1 MTAFSAF
8 DHAMMARALQLAER
22 GRCITTPNPF
32 VGCVIVKRG
41 RIIGEG
47 FTQKG
52 GRPHAEAMALD
63 ACGESPEGSTVYST
77 LEPCVPH
84 SRSRGSACS
93 NLLIAAKVA
102 RVVSA
107 LHDPFDGVDGAG
119 HESLRAAGIQVDI
132 GLMESE
138 AARQLK
144 AFLARVSRGRPWVT
158 LKIAATFDG
167 KTALASGE
175 SKWITSADARRDVH
189 RMRRE
194 ACAVM
199 TGIGTLLA
207 DDPELSV
214 RDVECERQPIRILLD
229 SRLDVPDTA
238 KILRGGNVL
247 IATAADKP
255 DRERALIAAG
265 AEVTRVPVESAKGK
279 VDLEKMMQL
288 FAARGLN
295 QIMVETGAKLN
306 ASLLSASVVDEIV
319 AYIAPSIFGDG
330 ARGLFALPELKSLD
344 ERIHLQITDVRQVGP
359 DLRITARVSRPFPTS
374 LKGFPAVTA
383 GIQVSI

>member
-1 MTAFSAF
+1 MFSAF
-8 DHAMMARALQLAER
+8 DHAMMARALQLAEL

-32 VGCVIVKRG
+32 VGCVIVKSG

-63 ACGESPEGSTVYST
+63 ACTESPEGATAYST

-84 SRSRGSACS
+84 VKSRGPACS

-102 RVVSA
+102 RLVSA

-132 GLMESE
+132 GLMEAE
-138 AARQLK
+138 ASRQLK
-144 AFLARVSRGRPWVT
+144 AFLARVTRGRPWVT
-158 LKIAATFDG
+158 LKIAATLDG
-167 KTALASGE
+167 KTALANGQ
-175 SKWITSADARRDVH
+175 SKWITSADARVDVH

-199 TGIGTLLA
+199 TGIGTLMA
-207 DDPELSV
+207 DDPELTV
-214 RDVECERQPIRILLD
+214 RDVNCERQPLRVLLD
-229 SRLDVPDTA
+229 SRLDMPDSA

-255 DRERALIAAG
+255 DRERALIDGG
-265 AEVTRVPVESAKGK
+265 AEIMRVVTEAVKGK
-279 VDLEKMMQL
+279 VDLLTLMAQL
-288 FAARGLN
+288 AAHGLN
-295 QIMVETGAKLN
+295 RVMVETGAQLN
-306 ASLLSASVVDEIV
+306 ASLLAAGVVDEVV
-319 AYIAPSIFGDG
+319 AYLAPSIFGDR
-330 ARGLFALPELKSLD
+330 ARGLFALPELRNLD
-344 ERIHLQITDVRQVGP
+344 ERTQLKISDVRQIGI
-359 DLRITARVSRPFPTS
+359 DLRITADV
-374 LKGFPAVTA
+374 LKG
-383 GIQVSI
+383 

>member
-1 MTAFSAF
+1 
-8 DHAMMARALQLAER
+8 MMARALQLAER

-32 VGCVIVKRG
+32 VGCVIVKQG

-52 GRPHAEAMALD
+52 GRPHAEAMALS
-63 ACGESPEGSTVYST
+63 ACTQSPEGATVYST

-84 SRSRGSACS
+84 ARSRGPACS
-93 NLLIAAKVA
+93 NLLIAAKVT

-132 GLMESE
+132 GLMEVE

-158 LKIAATFDG
+158 LKVAATLDG
-167 KTALASGE
+167 KTALANGD
-175 SKWITSADARRDVH
+175 SKWITGADARRDVH

-199 TGIGTLLA
+199 TGIGTLLV
-207 DDPELSV
+207 DDAELTV
-214 RDVECERQPIRILLD
+214 RDVECERQPLRVLLD
-229 SRLDVPDTA
+229 SRLDVPDGA

-247 IATAADKP
+247 IATSAEKP
-255 DRERALIAAG
+255 DRERALMAGG
-265 AEVTRVPVESAKGK
+265 AEVMRVPVEAIKGK
-279 VDLEKMMQL
+279 VDLPKLMERL
-288 FAARGLN
+288 AARGLN
-295 QIMVETGAKLN
+295 HVMVETGAKLN
-306 ASLLSASVVDEIV
+306 ASLLAAGMVDEIV
-319 AYIAPSIFGDG
+319 AYIAPSIFGDH
-330 ARGLFALPELKSLD
+330 ARGLFALPELRNLD
-344 ERIHLQITDVRQVGP
+344 ERIKLQITDVRQVGA
-359 DLRITARVSRPFPTS
+359 DLRVTAHTPRPFP
-374 LKGFPAVTA
+374 AQA
-383 GIQVSI
+383 GIQV

>member
-1 MTAFSAF
+1 MFTAF

-32 VGCVIVKRG
+32 VGCVIVKQG

-52 GRPHAEAMALD
+52 GRPHAEAMALS
-63 ACGESPEGSTVYST
+63 ACTQSPEGATVYST

-84 SRSRGSACS
+84 ARSRGPACS
-93 NLLIAAKVA
+93 HLLIAAKIS

-132 GLMESE
+132 GLMEVE

-158 LKIAATFDG
+158 LKVAATLDG
-167 KTALASGE
+167 KTALANGD
-175 SKWITSADARRDVH
+175 SKWITGADARRDVH

-199 TGIGTLLA
+199 TGIGTLLV
-207 DDPELSV
+207 DDAELTV
-214 RDVECERQPIRILLD
+214 RDVECERQPLRVLLD
-229 SRLDVPDTA
+229 SRLDVPDGA
-238 KILRGGNVL
+238 KILRGGNLL
-247 IATAADKP
+247 IATSAEKP
-255 DRERALIAAG
+255 DRARALTAGG
-265 AEVTRVPVESAKGK
+265 AEVMRVPVEAIKGK
-279 VDLEKMMQL
+279 VDLPKLMERL
-288 FAARGLN
+288 AARGLN
-295 QIMVETGAKLN
+295 HVMVETGAKLN
-306 ASLLSASVVDEIV
+306 ASLLAAGMVDEIV
-319 AYIAPSIFGDG
+319 AYIAPSIFGDH
-330 ARGLFALPELKSLD
+330 ARGLFALPELRNLD
-344 ERIHLQITDVRQVGP
+344 ERIKLQITDVRQVGA
-359 DLRITARVSRPFPTS
+359 DLRVTAHTPRPFP
-374 LKGFPAVTA
+374 AQA
-383 GIQVSI
+383 GIQV

>member
-1 MTAFSAF
+1 MFTAF

-32 VGCVIVKRG
+32 VGCVIVKQG

-52 GRPHAEAMALD
+52 GRPHAEAMALS
-63 ACGESPEGSTVYST
+63 ACTQSPEGATVYTT

-84 SRSRGSACS
+84 ARSRGPACS
-93 NLLIAAKVA
+93 HLLIAAKIS

-132 GLMESE
+132 GLMEVE

-158 LKIAATFDG
+158 LKVAATLDG
-167 KTALASGE
+167 KTALANGD
-175 SKWITSADARRDVH
+175 SKWITGADARRDVH

-199 TGIGTLLA
+199 TGIGTLLV
-207 DDPELSV
+207 DDAELTV
-214 RDVECERQPIRILLD
+214 RDVECERQPLRVLLD
-229 SRLDVPDTA
+229 SRLDVPDGA
-238 KILRGGNVL
+238 KILRGGNLL
-247 IATAADKP
+247 IATSAEKP
-255 DRERALIAAG
+255 DRERALMAAG
-265 AEVTRVPVESAKGK
+265 AEVMRVPVEAIKGK
-279 VDLEKMMQL
+279 VDLPKLMERL
-288 FAARGLN
+288 AARGLN
-295 QIMVETGAKLN
+295 HVMVETGAKLN
-306 ASLLSASVVDEIV
+306 ASLLAASMVDKIV
-319 AYIAPSIFGDG
+319 AYIAPSIFGDH
-330 ARGLFALPELKSLD
+330 ARGLFALPELKALD
-344 ERIHLQITDVRQVGP
+344 DRVQLRISDVRQIGN
-359 DLRITARVSRPFPTS
+359 DLR
-374 LKGFPAVTA
+374 VTA
-383 GIQVSI
+383 DVLRA

>member
-1 MTAFSAF
+1 MQADYSAL

-32 VGCVIVKRG
+32 VGCVIVRRG

-63 ACGESPEGSTVYST
+63 ACAESTEGATVYCT

-84 SRSRGSACS
+84 ARSRGPACS

-107 LHDPFDGVDGAG
+107 LHDPFDGIDGAG
-119 HESLRAAGIQVDI
+119 HESLRSAGIQVDI
-132 GLMESE
+132 GLMGTE

-144 AFLARVSRGRPWVT
+144 TFLARVTRGRPWLT
-158 LKIAATFDG
+158 LKVAATLDG
-167 KTALASGE
+167 KTALANGE
-175 SKWITSADARRDVH
+175 SKWITGADARRDVH

-199 TGIGTLLA
+199 TGIGTLMA
-207 DDPELSV
+207 DDPELTV
-214 RDVECERQPIRILLD
+214 RDAPCERQPLRVLLD
-229 SRLDVPDTA
+229 SRLDVPDGA

-247 IATAADKP
+247 IATAADNP
-255 DRERALIAAG
+255 VRERALIAAG
-265 AEVTRVPVESAKGK
+265 AEIMRVPVETIKGK
-279 VDLEKMMQL
+279 VDLEKMMHQ
-288 FAARGLN
+288 FADRGLN
-295 QIMVETGAKLN
+295 HLMVESGSKLN
-306 ASLLSASVVDEIV
+306 ASLLSAGVVDEIV
-319 AYIAPSIFGDG
+319 AFIAPSIFGDG

-344 ERIHLQITDVRQVGP
+344 ERVQLKISDVRQIGI
-359 DLRITARVSRPFPTS
+359 DLR
-374 LKGFPAVTA
+374 VTA
-383 GIQVSI
+383 GVQRA

>member
-1 MTAFSAF
+1 MFTAF

-32 VGCVIVKRG
+32 VGCVIVKQG

-52 GRPHAEAMALD
+52 GRPHAEAMALS
-63 ACGESPEGSTVYST
+63 ACTQSPEGATVYTT

-84 SRSRGSACS
+84 ARSRGPACS
-93 NLLIAAKVA
+93 HLLIAAKIS

-132 GLMESE
+132 GLMEVE

-158 LKIAATFDG
+158 LKVAATLDG
-167 KTALASGE
+167 KTALASGD
-175 SKWITSADARRDVH
+175 SKWITGADARRDVH

-199 TGIGTLLA
+199 TGIGTLLV
-207 DDPELSV
+207 DDAELTV
-214 RDVECERQPIRILLD
+214 RDVECERQPLRVLLD
-229 SRLDVPDTA
+229 SRLDVPDAA
-238 KILRGGNVL
+238 KILRGGNLL
-247 IATAADKP
+247 IATSAEKP
-255 DRERALIAAG
+255 DRERALMAAG
-265 AEVTRVPVESAKGK
+265 AEVMRVPVEAIKGK
-279 VDLEKMMQL
+279 VDLPKLMERL
-288 FAARGLN
+288 AARGLN
-295 QIMVETGAKLN
+295 HVMVETGAKLN
-306 ASLLSASVVDEIV
+306 ASLLAAGMVDEIV
-319 AYIAPSIFGDG
+319 AYIAPSIFGDH
-330 ARGLFALPELKSLD
+330 ARGLFALPELRLLD
-344 ERIHLQITDVRQVGP
+344 DRVQLRISDVRQIGN
-359 DLRITARVSRPFPTS
+359 DLR
-374 LKGFPAVTA
+374 VTA
-383 GIQVSI
+383 DVLRA